1 MVWDLSWMIS
11 PLQELQD
18 PLLGPCASSPLP
30 EVPAMF
36 EPPIQGSFPRQEQLG
51 RDSFPFILQHL
62 SCLAQRGSAPSD
74 LGNLLSFIFNSSFSS
89 ALFQSQEDTEAQIDP
104 RL

>member
-1 MVWDLSWMIS
+1 M
-11 PLQELQD
+11 
-18 PLLGPCASSPLP
+18 LP

-36 EPPIQGSFPRQEQLG
+36 EPPSRAHSPAGAAGKGLVPVHPSTFVLLGSEQ
-51 RDSFPFILQHL
+51 
-62 SCLAQRGSAPSD
+62 GSAPSD

-89 ALFQSQEDTEAQIDP
+89 ALFQSEEDTEAEIDP